1 VPGQPGVHSDAPR
14 PRRPGGPLGQDGAGL
29 PRSPRRRPH
38 GTPRARHSPRVATVP
53 ASKSRQSPR
62 PRASNRTLLSPAASS
77 RASSRSPLLRA
88 MGAGPRAR
96 SPRRLLALP
105 QLPGLSL
112 DSPSSRPAGLLPGRL
127 GAASRAPP
135 PPPPPPPPRRAAPT
149 RQVRARSRPTRPDPA
164 RPGPLGPG
172 AAHPP
177 RRGSC
182 ARARVETAAAEAGAR
197 ARRALPVPRAGAEPG
212 SQPGT
217 EIPHIPRCGGGCQ
230 PRGAWGAQN
239 LPRRPP
245 AALYGQPGAAE
256 PCPAGNH
263 RPPTPPPPGLSL
275 DGSLGRCASVSL
287 MGKLRVWL
295 ACFVG

>member
-164 RPGPLGPG
+164 RSAPAPRSLRGEAAARAPAWRRPRPRPARGPGVRSPCRGLGPSPGRSRGRRFHTFLAAEEAASRGGPGEPRTFPDARPQPYMGSPGPLSPARLETTGR
-172 AAHPP
+172 PP
-177 RRGSC
+177 RPRPGC
-182 ARARVETAAAEAGAR
+182 PWTGHLGA
-197 ARRALPVPRAGAEPG
+197 VPQSP
-212 SQPGT
+212 
-217 EIPHIPRCGGGCQ
+217 
-230 PRGAWGAQN
+230 
-239 LPRRPP
+239 
-245 AALYGQPGAAE
+245 
-256 PCPAGNH
+256 
-263 RPPTPPPPGLSL
+263 
-275 DGSLGRCASVSL
+275 
-287 MGKLRVWL
+287 
-295 ACFVG
+295 